1 MIYAAISADIVSST
15 SLCIE
20 ETVAL
25 KQRIEN
31 LFSILKN
38 AFPGFWGRLIK
49 GDYIESLVPSAKDA
63 FRVSLLLKSNIKS
76 FPIAKSKGKNMF
88 QTYGVR
94 MAMGIGD
101 MRLIDE
107 TQGIMDGEAIY
118 LSGRALS
125 RMGTPNKKGTFLI
138 EPADKQLKPALQT
151 IGMLTDA
158 LLNNATKRQSEIIF
172 YHNGEISVQIFDK
185 EGNAEKAAY
194 LAPDG
199 KLHIQKPSARTV
211 PAYRERH
218 WVDYN
223 NPDWIENRDKYSVK
237 FIGSLNLDTA
247 SYILAELD
255 AAVPD
260 ILKKLYGLY
269 EPEA

>member
-172 YHNGEISVQIFDK
+172 YKLLSKNEQEI
-185 EGNAEKAAY
+185 A
-194 LAPDG
+194 
-199 KLHIQKPSARTV
+199 
-211 PAYRERH
+211 
-218 WVDYN
+218 
-223 NPDWIENRDKYSVK
+223 
-237 FIGSLNLDTA
+237 
-247 SYILAELD
+247 
-255 AAVPD
+255 D
-260 ILKKLYGLY
+260 ILDINQSAVNQHSTSAKWYCI
-269 EPEA
+269 EEALNYFEQLKFENHE